1 MAENHKDLRDIYH
14 TTFILRQKLPPELV
28 PSILDFAEYW
38 VKSSA
43 SCSYH
48 MNITE
53 SDLRV
58 GSESSSELKGALYHT
73 SPLIAGDYERF
84 SALNPVRKVTFTI
97 TSKDQGWSSYPE
109 NHGTYENSWTW
120 FEAVV
125 LDWDENDI
133 NQPIPPRRI
142 CTNVHAGSDYKTNVI
157 TWTWNSED
165 EQERMW
171 INRLRRGSKIG
182 INVWARFPGWSN
194 SVHAANIDVFT
205 TAIR

>member
-14 TTFILRQKLPPELV
+14 TAFILRQKLPPELV

-43 SCSYH
+43 SCTYH

-53 SDLRV
+53 RDLRV
-58 GSESSSELKGALYHT
+58 GSESSSDLKGALYHT

-84 SALNPVRKVTFTI
+84 STLSPVRKVIFTI

-109 NHGTYENSWTW
+109 NYGTYENSWTW
-120 FEAVV
+120 FEAIV
-125 LDWDENDI
+125 LDWDEDVI
-133 NQPIPPRRI
+133 AQPILPRRI
-142 CTNVHAGSDYKTNVI
+142 CTNVHAGSDYKTHVT

-171 INRLRRGSKIG
+171 IHRLRRGSKIG

-194 SVHAANIDVFT
+194 SVHSANIDIYT
-205 TAIR
+205 KAIR